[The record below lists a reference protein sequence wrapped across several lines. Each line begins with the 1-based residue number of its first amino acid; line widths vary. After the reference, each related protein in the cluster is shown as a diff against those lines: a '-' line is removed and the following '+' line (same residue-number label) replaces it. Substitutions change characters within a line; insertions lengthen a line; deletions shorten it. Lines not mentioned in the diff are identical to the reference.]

1 MRRPLSWGLV
11 CAVAAAVSC
20 ASAAEPV
27 RRKSLERRA
36 AVERLLD
43 QPLDWDLKDRDSITL
58 KEFTEHVRQHH
69 GLSIRWDAATFLM
82 LQGGGE
88 SLLGFGTRRASP
100 SATAYLPSG
109 YAPSVCPPGMECPP
123 PLPAGPPAT
132 FAEPY
137 TNLSYAGPQNV
148 KPAAAT
154 VALPPA
160 VKPQPSP
167 LAEAP
172 AAVPAALPADPLVEA
187 VPAASAAKP
196 SEKSPA
202 PKAVPAPALVPVSP
216 DDQPLTPPIAEDAK
230 SQPAADK
237 EGESSPDEAP
247 PHEQFAKMPIALSAL
262 SLEDATIEEALQQML
277 DAVMPPMGD
286 LAGETLGV
294 PIVTRAMTLDYLIEG
309 NSVLIT
315 THLRANSRKETRV
328 YRIGHL
334 KNLPPEALARV
345 ITHSVRPWSWRT
357 QATEIAERLAS
368 RWPKGD
374 FLSLP
379 IGGIDG
385 VPLMDTIKLTV
396 GQATGG
402 VQPAGGIAPVV
413 PAPAG
418 KDATDEAVAA
428 TGQLLAGGAVATVQ
442 SIVAA
447 LEIVH
452 HGDPPTGV
460 IETLP
465 GMLIVTQSQG
475 AHREIA
481 DLLEELS
488 TTPPDQGGALDPRG
502 E

>member
-1 MRRPLSWGLV
+1 MRRPLLWGLV
-11 CAVAAAVSC
+11 CALSAAVSS

-27 RRKSLERRA
+27 RRKALERRA

-88 SLLGFGTRRASP
+88 SLLGFGARRATP

-109 YAPSVCPPGMECPP
+109 YLPSGYAPSACPPGMECPA

-137 TNLSYAGPQNV
+137 TNLSYAGPQYV
-148 KPAAAT
+148 KPAAAAIT
-154 VALPPA
+154 LPPTA
-160 VKPQPSP
+160 KPQPGL

-172 AAVPAALPADPLVEA
+172 AAPPIAPAEQ
-187 VPAASAAKP
+187 AAPVAESAKP
-196 SEKSPA
+196 AEKSPA
-202 PKAVPAPALVPVSP
+202 PKAVAAPALVPVSP
-216 DDQPLTPPIAEDAK
+216 NDQPLTPPIAEDAK
-230 SQPAADK
+230 APPATDK
-237 EGESSPDEAP
+237 SDESSHDEAP

-286 LAGETLGV
+286 LAGETIGV

-379 IGGIDG
+379 IASIDG
-385 VPLMDTIKLTV
+385 MELMEGIKLTA
-396 GQATGG
+396 GQAAGA
-402 VQPAGGIAPVV
+402 VQPAGGSSPA
-413 PAPAG
+413 APAAA
-418 KDATDEAVAA
+418 KEATDEAVAA

-488 TTPPDQGGALDPRG
+488 SVPPDQGGALDPRG